1 MPPVQPTDFL
11 TRSPH
16 YRTLIAEGAQFK
28 QFGEAVIA
36 AHYGQTD
43 EQATVQA
50 QQLGLVDL
58 TLAPRTGFK
67 GREAIQWVRDQGL
80 EIGDYNNKAY
90 LQNNGLLVARLADT
104 EVLILN
110 DICSTQNQCELFELK
125 YNRTNP
131 ARCYSV
137 PRLNS
142 SAWLLVIGHFASEM
156 FAKICGVDLR
166 TVKFPMGAIAQT
178 SVARMNAIIIR
189 NDVKDVPAYHL
200 LFDSASTDYMWTCLK
215 DAFAEF
221 KGSPIGHDAICSL

>member
-1 MPPVQPTDFL
+1 MPQATDFL

-16 YRTLIAEGAQFK
+16 YRNMIAEGAKFQ

-36 AHYGQTD
+36 AQYNQTT
-43 EQATVQA
+43 EQETSQA

-58 TLAPRTGFK
+58 TLLPRSGFK
-67 GREAIQWVRDQGL
+67 GREAIHWIQTQGL
-80 EIGDYNNKAY
+80 EIGNKNNQAY
-90 LQNNGLLVARLADT
+90 IQTNGMLIARLADT

-110 DICSTQNQCELFELK
+110 DVCSTQNQCELYELK

-131 ARCYSV
+131 AGCYSV

-142 SAWLLVIGHFASEM
+142 SAWFLVTGHFASDM

-166 TVKFPMGAIAQT
+166 TNKFSMGAIAQT
-178 SVARMNAIIIR
+178 SVARINAIIIR
-189 NDVKDVPAYHL
+189 NDIKNVPAYHL
-200 LFDSASTDYMWTCLK
+200 LFDSASTEYMWTCLK

-221 KGSPIGHDAICSL
+221 KGTAVGHDAICTL